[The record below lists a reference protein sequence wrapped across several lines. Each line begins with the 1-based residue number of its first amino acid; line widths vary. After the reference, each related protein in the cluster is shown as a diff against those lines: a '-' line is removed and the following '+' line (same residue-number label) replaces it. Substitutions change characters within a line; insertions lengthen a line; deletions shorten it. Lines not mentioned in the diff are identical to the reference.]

1 MLKQL
6 KSINEPYVPPTTIRI
21 IKNKL
26 QRFGQ
31 GKQHSLKSTSNI
43 NNKKNIPNTKHTLN
57 TVLDGN
63 K

>member
-1 MLKQL
+1 MNNMSLLQQL
-6 KSINEPYVPPTTIRI
+6 RI
-21 IKNKL
+21 IKKNKL

-31 GKQHSLKSTSNI
+31 GKQHSLKLTSNI
-43 NNKKNIPNTKHTLN
+43 NNKKNINTKDTLN